1 MGMLRNSLQRTFK
14 KYINIQAPEGIGYQ
28 SLTRTQG
35 FSKGREK
42 KKKDHAHSTSPPVA
56 VVCRVALASTVR
68 KKTNPLL

>member
-42 KKKDHAHSTSPPVA
+42 KRKTMRIQHHRPLLWF
-56 VVCRVALASTVR
+56 VAL
-68 KKTNPLL
+68 P

>member
-35 FSKGREK
+35 FSKGREEK
-42 KKKDHAHSTSPPVA
+42 RKTMRIKHHRPLLSLLLF
-56 VVCRVALASTVR
+56 VAL
-68 KKTNPLL
+68 P